1 MKGIFMLYACFF
13 VLIFAGTSRAQRPL
27 ISDSVKL
34 KLKEEEMP
42 VTNRFRTW
50 DIGVNYGMTISNTD
64 ISRSK
69 IGEDN
74 SRAFCI
80 NATKFLSYSIAL
92 RAELLTGK
100 IVGNGSSE
108 GSYKD
113 YNYYSLLNYQ
123 FSVMGVFQLG
133 NIAYLKRDPRLAF
146 YGYFGVGVV
155 NSDPYV
161 YKGDDPTAQ
170 NYKVD
175 DRKLPVIQTEDYHN
189 ESHFIVPLGAGVKFR
204 LNDGISITGEY
215 SYRFTNDDRLDGFNR
230 LLSANDAYTFLNAGV
245 TFHLGKKGKVIQW
258 SNPMRSMVAEVNTM
272 RDSLSL
278 MGQDS
283 DNDGVADFY
292 DRESNTRPGAKVFG
306 DGTAISSDS
315 IYNANYQLNLN
326 KTYVNGGAWLPSIF
340 FEVNSAKIAAKYD
353 ETLTSIAVILLD
365 HPEIN
370 MDVIGNTDTRAS
382 KEYNLKLG
390 QQRAEAVKDRLV
402 KEFNIDPK
410 RLRTRSEGK
419 DDNISKNL
427 NLNRRV
433 DFRIVN

>member
-1 MKGIFMLYACFF
+1 
-13 VLIFAGTSRAQRPL
+13 
-27 ISDSVKL
+27 
-34 KLKEEEMP
+34 MP
-42 VTNRFRTW
+42 VSNRFRTW

-64 ISRSK
+64 LSRSK

-74 SRAFCI
+74 SRAFCA
-80 NATKFLSYSIAL
+80 NVTKFLSYSIAL

-100 IVGNGSSE
+100 IIGNGSSE

-113 YNYYSLLNYQ
+113 YSYYSLLNYQ

-146 YGYFGVGVV
+146 YGYIGMGVV

-161 YKGDDPTAQ
+161 FKPGSSIAQ

-175 DRKLPVIQTEDYHN
+175 DRKAPFSMEVDDYKN
-189 ESHFIVPLGAGVKFR
+189 ENHFIVPLGAGVKFR
-204 LNDGISITGEY
+204 LTDGISITGEY

-230 LLSANDAYTFLNAGV
+230 LLSANDAYSFLNAGV
-245 TFHLGKKGKVIQW
+245 TFHLGKNGKVIQW
-258 SNPMRSMVAEVNTM
+258 SNPMRSMVAEVTTM
-272 RDSLSL
+272 RDSLSM

-283 DNDGVADFY
+283 DKDGVADFY
-292 DRESNTRPGAKVFG
+292 DREPNTRPGAKVFG

-340 FEVNSAKIAAKYD
+340 FDVNSAKISSKYD
-353 ETLTSIAVILLD
+353 ETLASIAVILIN

-370 MDVIGNTDTRAS
+370 MEIIGNTDTRAS

-402 KEFNIDPK
+402 KEFNLDPE
-410 RLRTRSEGK
+410 RLRTSSEGK